1 MEQQIEMTKMVTIH
15 IDESMHASMKHLAR
29 IKKVLISNLYE
40 QAVESFL
47 DAQNNTKNSVKNKQ
61 K

>member
-29 IKKVLISNLYE
+29 VKKVLVSNVYE
-40 QAVESFL
+40 QAVEAYL
-47 DAQNNTKNSVKNKQ
+47 DTQNNTKNTVKNKQ

>member
-1 MEQQIEMTKMVTIH
+1 METIEMTKMVTIH

-29 IKKVLISNLYE
+29 VKKVLISNLYE
-40 QAVESFL
+40 QAVEAFL
-47 DAQNNTKNSVKNKQ
+47 DAQNTTKNTVKKGQ